1 MSAKPPEKTKE
12 KQSVIRSALSMAI
25 GTFSSRI
32 LGFLRDAV
40 MFALFP
46 RTVTDAWTVAFRLPN
61 VFRRLLGEG
70 SLAVS
75 FIPVYAEARHHSA
88 DRAQRLSNAVFTV
101 VFALAT
107 IISLT
112 CFIYMDKI
120 LWALVGDPR
129 GFAAIPGKV
138 ETTIYLAR
146 IMIFYLML
154 VSTYAFHMAVANSHG
169 FFFIPALGPTLFNFG
184 LIIFTMTRWE
194 IGGVAG
200 STQSWGVIFGGVLQ
214 AGIVFWLLI
223 REGTI
228 PRLTVK
234 LRAPGVARVFANLG
248 PGLFGIGVFQV
259 MTIVNTKFAA
269 RLAEGAQSYI
279 YLADRI
285 LEMPQSLIAVSLGA
299 ALLPRFSDLHTAG
312 DREGFL
318 KEANQA
324 VRMLM
329 YLSLPSAVGM
339 YFLSDGIT
347 QVLFMHGSF
356 GLADARGTAEVVEI
370 YSVLLL
376 FSSLS
381 RVTAPAFYAIKNTWL
396 PALVALFVLTVHIS
410 VGPWLVEHYQL
421 RGLARATAASA
432 ILNIVILQFFF
443 YFWIGPLGYSSIFKS
458 MLRLLPGLAVL
469 AGVCTF
475 GWPFLV
481 NFANTFL
488 SLGKARILALSIVIG
503 VGSTTYFYLTFLFKS
518 PEANQV
524 FGRLTKKFFGRK
536 QLG

>member
-1 MSAKPPEKTKE
+1 MS
-12 KQSVIRSALSMAI
+12 V

-46 RTVTDAWTVAFRLPN
+46 RTVTDAWSVAFRLPN

-75 FIPVYAEARHHSA
+75 FIPIYAECRQHSA
-88 DRAQRLSNAVFTV
+88 ERARLLSNAVFTV

-112 CFIYMDKI
+112 CFVYMDKI
-120 LWALVGDPR
+120 LWYLVGDPH
-129 GFAAIPGKV
+129 GFAAVPGKV

-154 VSTYAFHMAVANSHG
+154 VTTYAFHMAVANSHG
-169 FFFIPALGPTLFNFG
+169 YFFIPALGPTLFNFG
-184 LIIFTMTRWE
+184 LILFTVTRWE
-194 IGGVAG
+194 INGVPG
-200 STQSWGVIFGGVLQ
+200 STQSWGVIFGGFLQ
-214 AGIVFWLLI
+214 MGVVAWLLVKQGI
-223 REGTI
+223 L
-228 PRLTVK
+228 PRLTIR
-234 LRAPGVARVFANLG
+234 LRVPGLARVFANLG

-269 RLAEGAQSYI
+269 RLSEGAQSYV

-299 ALLPRFSDLHTAG
+299 ALLPRFSELHSAG
-312 DREGFL
+312 DRESFL
-318 KEANQA
+318 YEANHA
-324 VRMLM
+324 VRMLL

-339 YFLSDGIT
+339 YFLSEPIT
-347 QVLFMHGSF
+347 QVLFMHGTFSQ
-356 GLADARGTAEVVEI
+356 ADAHGTAQVVEI

-396 PALVALFVLTVHIS
+396 PACVALFVLIVHITLGS
-410 VGPWLVEHYQL
+410 WLVEHYQL
-421 RGLARATAASA
+421 VGLASATSASA
-432 ILNIVILQFFF
+432 ILNIIILQFFF
-443 YFWIGPLGYSSIFKS
+443 YFWIGPLGYGSIFKS
-458 MLRLLPGLAVL
+458 ILRLLPALILLGAFCFFAWPFLNSLGVAALSPGKTRTLALAVL
-469 AGVCTF
+469 I
-475 GWPFLV
+475 
-481 NFANTFL
+481 
-488 SLGKARILALSIVIG
+488 SLGACM
-503 VGSTTYFYLTFLFKS
+503 YFYVTVLCGS
-518 PEANQV
+518 PEAKQV
-524 FGRLTKKFFGRK
+524 FGTIGRRLFKRK
-536 QLG
+536 